1 MAVGFL
7 FSGAF
12 GSERRVSMLVMK
24 FGGTSVAC
32 AESIARVGRIVRER
46 LHLRPVV
53 VVSALAGVTDSLHTM
68 GALSR
73 DGQLEEALSLLEAS
87 QDRHRETAKALLP
100 NTNRGFLEDALRP
113 LFDEARALLK
123 AVFAVQELTPRTL
136 DRLLGFGERWSSCL
150 VAEALCTQGLRAVHV
165 DACDVIITDSN
176 YSHAAPLMDLI
187 EARVASSIRPRVQS
201 GCVPVLGGFIGST
214 EDGIATTLGRGGS
227 DFTASILGASLNAE
241 SIEIWTD
248 VDGMMTADP
257 RICPDAQNIESI
269 SFDEAAELAHF
280 GAKVLHPKTLQPAMD
295 QGIPVYVLNSRHPEN
310 CGTRV
315 EVTEASEEGRVR
327 SVACKRGITLAEVF
341 ARQGLETKLTSAI
354 FDALEQQKC
363 LVDLAAMSRSN
374 LSLLLNSRSSAEA
387 LSEFLQDKASVNV
400 VEGSALVSLVGRN
413 VARNPAIC
421 ARALSALPNL
431 PIRMI
436 FHGASDMNLS
446 FVVAEEDADKVVRSL
461 HLALF
466 PQQPVVGDSQHP
478 IPLTKSQGAALLGAE
493 A

>member
-1 MAVGFL
+1 
-7 FSGAF
+7 
-12 GSERRVSMLVMK
+12 MLVMK

-32 AESIARVGRIVRER
+32 AENIARIARIVRER
-46 LHLRPVV
+46 LHLQPVV
-53 VVSALAGVTDSLHTM
+53 VVSALAGVTDGLQRM

-73 DGQLEEALSLLEAS
+73 DGEVEEALSLLQVCE
-87 QDRHRETAKALLP
+87 DRHCEAARALLS
-100 NTNRGFLEDALRP
+100 NKSEAFLQNDLRP
-113 LFDEARALLK
+113 LFDEAGALLK

-136 DRLLGFGERWSSCL
+136 DRLLGFGERWSSRL
-150 VAEALCTQGLRAVHV
+150 VAEAFRAEGLRAVHV
-165 DACDVIITDSN
+165 NACDVVITDAN
-176 YSHAAPLMDLI
+176 YSHAAPLVDLI
-187 EARVASSIRPRVQS
+187 RARVATKIRPRVQS

-214 EDGIATTLGRGGS
+214 EDGIPTTLGRGGS
-227 DFTASILGASLNAE
+227 DYTASILGASIDAD

-280 GAKVLHPKTLQPAMD
+280 GAKVLHPKTLQPAVNR
-295 QGIPVYVLNSRHPEN
+295 GIPVYVLNSRHPEN

-315 EVTEASEEGRVR
+315 EVAEPSEEGRVR

-341 ARQGLETKLTSAI
+341 ARQGLEAKLTSAI
-354 FDALEQQKC
+354 FDALERQKC

-374 LSLLLNSRSSAEA
+374 LSLLLNSRSSADA
-387 LSEFLQDKASVNV
+387 LCEFLEDKASVNV
-400 VEGSALVSLVGRN
+400 VDGSALVSLVGRN

-421 ARALSALPNL
+421 ARALNALPDL
-431 PIRMI
+431 PLRMI

-446 FVVAEEDADKVVRSL
+446 FVVAEEDADKVVRCL
-461 HLALF
+461 HAALF
-466 PQQPVVGDSQHP
+466 PRQPAARQAEAQVP
-478 IPLTKSQGAALLGAE
+478 PNKSQEPALVQAE

>member
-100 NTNRGFLEDALRP
+100 NTNRGFFEDALRP

-327 SVACKRGITLAEVF
+327 SVACKRGITGGSSGDVTIQSLIAAELAQLCGSLERVSSRQSFGQRRRRQRARVAGWSKCSAQSGDLRSRVECTAQF
-341 ARQGLETKLTSAI
+341 ADS
-354 FDALEQQKC
+354 D
-363 LVDLAAMSRSN
+363 DLSRR
-374 LSLLLNSRSSAEA
+374 LRHEPELCCCRRRR
-387 LSEFLQDKASVNV
+387 
-400 VEGSALVSLVGRN
+400 G
-413 VARNPAIC
+413 
-421 ARALSALPNL
+421 
-431 PIRMI
+431 
-436 FHGASDMNLS
+436 
-446 FVVAEEDADKVVRSL
+446 
-461 HLALF
+461 
-466 PQQPVVGDSQHP
+466 
-478 IPLTKSQGAALLGAE
+478 
-493 A
+493 

>member
-1 MAVGFL
+1 
-7 FSGAF
+7 
-12 GSERRVSMLVMK
+12 
-24 FGGTSVAC
+24 
-32 AESIARVGRIVRER
+32 
-46 LHLRPVV
+46 
-53 VVSALAGVTDSLHTM
+53 M

-73 DGQLEEALSLLEAS
+73 DGALEEALSKLKACEE
-87 QDRHRETAKALLP
+87 RHHETTKALLP
-100 NTNRGFLEDALRP
+100 NRSSAFVQNDLQP

-136 DRLLGFGERWSSCL
+136 DRLLGFGERWSSLL
-150 VAEALCTQGLRAVHV
+150 VTEAFRAEGLRAVHLDSCNV
-165 DACDVIITDSN
+165 VITDAN
-176 YSHAAPLMDLI
+176 YSHAAPLMDRI
-187 EARVASSIRPRVQS
+187 KSRGATSIRPPVQS

-214 EDGIATTLGRGGS
+214 EEGIPTTLGRGGS
-227 DFTASILGASLNAE
+227 DYTASILGASLDAD

-280 GAKVLHPKTLQPAMD
+280 GAKVLHPKTLQPAVD
-295 QGIPVYVLNSRHPEN
+295 RGIPVYVLNSRHPEN

-315 EVTEASEEGRVR
+315 EVTEPSEEGRVR

-341 ARQGLETKLTSAI
+341 ARQGLESKLTSAI

-374 LSLLLNSRSSAEA
+374 LSLLLNSRSSADA
-387 LSEFLQDKASVNV
+387 LSEFLQDKASINV
-400 VEGSALVSLVGRN
+400 IEGSALVSLVGRN

-421 ARALSALPNL
+421 ARALNALPNL

-446 FVVAEEDADKVVRSL
+446 FVVAEKDADEVVRSL
-461 HLALF
+461 HDALF
-466 PQQPVVGDSQHP
+466 PGQQVPRHSEAAIPLNKSQQP
-478 IPLTKSQGAALLGAE
+478 ALVQAE

>member
-1 MAVGFL
+1 
-7 FSGAF
+7 
-12 GSERRVSMLVMK
+12 MLVMK

-32 AESIARVGRIVRER
+32 GESIARAARIVRER
-46 LHLRPVV
+46 LHLQPVV
-53 VVSALAGVTDSLHTM
+53 VVSALAGVTDSLQSM
-68 GALSR
+68 GALAR
-73 DGQLEEALSLLEAS
+73 DGVLEEALSRLKACEERHHEA
-87 QDRHRETAKALLP
+87 ANALLSDKSESFF
-100 NTNRGFLEDALRP
+100 RSDLQP

-136 DRLLGFGERWSSCL
+136 DRLLGFGERWSSLL
-150 VAEALCTQGLRAVHV
+150 VAEAFRVQSLRAVHV
-165 DACDVIITDSN
+165 DSGDVVITDAN
-176 YSHAAPLMDLI
+176 YSHAAPLMDRI
-187 EARVASSIRPRVQS
+187 KARVATSIRPRVQS

-214 EDGIATTLGRGGS
+214 EDGVPTTLGRGGS
-227 DFTASILGASLNAE
+227 DYTASILGASLDAD

-295 QGIPVYVLNSRHPEN
+295 RGIPVYVLNSRHPEN

-315 EVTEASEEGRVR
+315 EVTESSEEGRVR

-341 ARQGLETKLTSAI
+341 ARHGLESRLTSEI
-354 FDALEQQKC
+354 FDALERQRC

-374 LSLLLNSRSSAEA
+374 LSLLLNSRSSADA
-387 LSEFLQDKASVNV
+387 LSQFLEDKASVNV
-400 VEGSALVSLVGRN
+400 IEGSALVSLVGRN

-421 ARALSALPNL
+421 ARALNALPNL

-446 FVVAEEDADKVVRSL
+446 FVVAEEDADAVVHSL
-461 HLALF
+461 HDALF
-466 PQQPVVGDSQHP
+466 PRQQVVRNPDLP
-478 IPLTKSQGAALLGAE
+478 ITLNKPEQAALVQVE

>member
-1 MAVGFL
+1 
-7 FSGAF
+7 
-12 GSERRVSMLVMK
+12 MLVMK

-32 AESIARVGRIVRER
+32 AESIARAGRIVRER
-46 LHLRPVV
+46 LHLEPVV

-68 GALSR
+68 GELSC
-73 DGQLEEALSLLEAS
+73 DGQLEEALSLLETS

-100 NTNRGFLEDALRP
+100 NTNRSFFEDALRP
-113 LFDEARALLK
+113 QFDEARALLK

-136 DRLLGFGERWSSCL
+136 DRLLGFGERWSSRL
-150 VAEALCTQGLRAVHV
+150 VAEALCVQGLRAVHV
-165 DACDVIITDSN
+165 DACEVIITDSS
-176 YSHAAPLMDLI
+176 YFHAAPLMDLI
-187 EARVASSIRPRVQS
+187 EGRVAASIRPRVQS

-214 EDGIATTLGRGGS
+214 EDGIPTTLGRGGS
-227 DFTASILGASLNAE
+227 DFTASILGASLKAE

-295 QGIPVYVLNSRHPEN
+295 RGIPVYVLNSRHAEN

-315 EVTEASEEGRVR
+315 ERSEPSEEGRVR

-341 ARQGLETKLTSAI
+341 ARQGLETGLTSAI

-374 LSLLLNSRSSAEA
+374 LSLLLNSRTSADA

-400 VEGSALVSLVGRN
+400 VERSALVSLVGRN

-421 ARALSALPNL
+421 ARALNALPDL

-446 FVVAEEDADKVVRSL
+446 FVVAEEDADEVVRSL
-461 HLALF
+461 HQALF
-466 PQQPVVGDSQHP
+466 PQESVVRDAQRP
-478 IPLTKSQGAALLGAE
+478 IPVTKSPGIALLGAE

>member
-1 MAVGFL
+1 
-7 FSGAF
+7 
-12 GSERRVSMLVMK
+12 MLVMK

-32 AESIARVGRIVRER
+32 AESIGRVARIVRER
-46 LHLRPVV
+46 LHLQPVV
-53 VVSALAGVTDSLHTM
+53 VVSALSRITDDLQTM

-73 DGQLEEALSLLEAS
+73 DGQLEEALSLLRANES
-87 QDRHRETAKALLP
+87 RHRETTKALLQSK
-100 NTNRGFLEDALRP
+100 GEAFFESALQP

-136 DRLLGFGERWSSCL
+136 DRLLSFGERWSSCL
-150 VAEALCTQGLRAVHV
+150 VSEAFRAQGIRATHV
-165 DACDVIITDSN
+165 DACDVVITDGN
-176 YSHAAPLMDLI
+176 YSHAGPVMNLI

-201 GCVPVLGGFIGST
+201 GCVPVLGGFIGAT
-214 EDGIATTLGRGGS
+214 EDGIPTTLGRGGS
-227 DFTASILGASLNAE
+227 DFTASILGASLEAE

-280 GAKVLHPKTLQPAMD
+280 GAKVLHPKTLQPAVD
-295 QGIPVYVLNSRHPEN
+295 RGIPVYVLNSRHPEN

-315 EVTEASEEGRVR
+315 EIAEPSEEGRVR

-341 ARQGLETKLTSAI
+341 ARQGLEAKLTSAI
-354 FDALEQQKC
+354 FDALERQKC

-374 LSLLLNSRSSAEA
+374 LSLLLNSRASADA
-387 LSEFLQDKASVNV
+387 LSEFLEGRASVNV
-400 VEGSALVSLVGRN
+400 IEGTALVSLVGRN

-421 ARALSALPNL
+421 ARALNALPEL
-431 PIRMI
+431 PVRMI

-446 FVVAEEDADKVVRSL
+446 FVVAEADADEVVRSL
-461 HLALF
+461 HSALF
-466 PQQPVVGDSQHP
+466 PQQPAIRHP
-478 IPLTKSQGAALLGAE
+478 ESPISLSKSQDVALLPAE

>member
-1 MAVGFL
+1 
-7 FSGAF
+7 
-12 GSERRVSMLVMK
+12 MLVMK

-32 AESIARVGRIVRER
+32 AESIGRVVRIVRER
-46 LHLRPVV
+46 LHLQPVV
-53 VVSALAGVTDSLHTM
+53 VVSALAGVTDGLQAM

-73 DGQLEEALSLLEAS
+73 DGGLEEALALLHGCEN
-87 QDRHRETAKALLP
+87 RHREAAKALFP
-100 NTNRGFLEDALRP
+100 NKSEAFFQNDLRP

-136 DRLLGFGERWSSCL
+136 DRLLGFGERWSSRL
-150 VAEALCTQGLRAVHV
+150 VAEAFRVEGLRAVHV
-165 DACDVIITDSN
+165 DAGDVVMTDAN
-176 YSHAAPLMDLI
+176 YSHATPRMDLI
-187 EARVASSIRPRVQS
+187 GARVATRIRPRVQS

-214 EDGIATTLGRGGS
+214 EDGIPTTLGRGGS
-227 DFTASILGASLNAE
+227 DFTASILGASLEAE

-257 RICPDAQNIESI
+257 RICSDAQNIESI

-295 QGIPVYVLNSRHPEN
+295 RGIPVYVLNSRHPEN

-315 EVTEASEEGRVR
+315 EVTESSEEGRVR

-341 ARQGLETKLTSAI
+341 ARQGLESKLTSAI
-354 FDALEQQKC
+354 FDALERQKC

-374 LSLLLNSRSSAEA
+374 LSLLLNSRSSADA

-400 VEGSALVSLVGRN
+400 IDGSALVSLVGRN

-431 PIRMI
+431 PLRMI

-446 FVVAEEDADKVVRSL
+446 FVVAEQDADEVVRAL

-466 PQQPVVGDSQHP
+466 PRQPVISRAEAP
-478 IPLTKSQGAALLGAE
+478 IPLNKSQEPVLVQAE

>member
-1 MAVGFL
+1 
-7 FSGAF
+7 
-12 GSERRVSMLVMK
+12 MLVMT

-32 AESIARVGRIVRER
+32 VESIARVTRIVRER
-46 LHLRPVV
+46 LHLQPVV
-53 VVSALAGVTDSLHTM
+53 VVSALAGVTDALQAM

-73 DGQLEEALSLLEAS
+73 DGLLEEALSKLKGCEERHCEA
-87 QDRHRETAKALLP
+87 AKALLP
-100 NTNRGFLEDALRP
+100 AKSEAFCQKDLCP

-136 DRLLGFGERWSSCL
+136 DRLLGFGERWSSLL
-150 VAEALCTQGLRAVHV
+150 VAEAFRAEGLRAVRV
-165 DACDVIITDSN
+165 DSSDVVITDAN
-176 YSHAAPLMDLI
+176 YSHAAPLMDRI
-187 EARVASSIRPRVQS
+187 KSRVATSIRPRVQS

-214 EDGIATTLGRGGS
+214 EEGVPTTLGRGGS
-227 DFTASILGASLNAE
+227 DYTASILGASLDAD

-280 GAKVLHPKTLQPAMD
+280 GAKVLHPKTLQPAVD
-295 QGIPVYVLNSRHPEN
+295 RGIPVYVLNSRHPEN

-315 EVTEASEEGRVR
+315 EVTEPSEEGRVR

-341 ARQGLETKLTSAI
+341 AREGLESKLTSAI
-354 FDALEQQKC
+354 FDALEHQKC

-374 LSLLLNSRSSAEA
+374 LSLLLNSRSSADA

-400 VEGSALVSLVGRN
+400 IEGCALVSLVGRN

-421 ARALSALPNL
+421 ARALNALPNL

-446 FVVAEEDADKVVRSL
+446 FVVAEKDADQVVRSL
-461 HLALF
+461 HDALF
-466 PQQPVVGDSQHP
+466 PRQQVPRHSEAAIPLNKSQQP
-478 IPLTKSQGAALLGAE
+478 ALVQAE

>member
-1 MAVGFL
+1 
-7 FSGAF
+7 
-12 GSERRVSMLVMK
+12 MLVMK

-32 AESIARVGRIVRER
+32 AESIGRVARIVRER
-46 LHLRPVV
+46 LHLQPVV
-53 VVSALAGVTDSLHTM
+53 VVSALAGVTDDLQKM

-73 DGQLEEALSLLEAS
+73 DGQLEEALSRLHACE
-87 QDRHRETAKALLP
+87 DRHCEAAKALFP
-100 NTNRGFLEDALRP
+100 NKSAAFFQHDLRP

-136 DRLLGFGERWSSCL
+136 DRLLGFGERWSSRL
-150 VAEALCTQGLRAVHV
+150 VAEAFRAPSLRAVHV
-165 DACDVIITDSN
+165 DACDVIVTDGN
-176 YSHAAPLMDLI
+176 YSHAAPLVDVI
-187 EARVASSIRPRVQS
+187 DARVASSIRPRVQS

-214 EDGIATTLGRGGS
+214 EDGIPTTLGRGGS

-280 GAKVLHPKTLQPAMD
+280 GAKVLHPKTLQPAVD
-295 QGIPVYVLNSRHPEN
+295 RGIPVYVLNSRHPEN

-315 EVTEASEEGRVR
+315 EIAEPSEEGRVR

-341 ARQGLETKLTSAI
+341 ARQGLDAKLTSAI
-354 FDALEQQKC
+354 FDVLERQKC

-374 LSLLLNSRSSAEA
+374 LSLLLNSRGSADA
-387 LSEFLQDKASVNV
+387 LSEFLQDRASVNV

-421 ARALSALPNL
+421 ARALSALPDL
-431 PIRMI
+431 PVRMI

-446 FVVAEEDADKVVRSL
+446 FVVAEADADKVVRAL

-466 PQQPVVGDSQHP
+466 PQQSSLGHSERPLPISQAHEV
-478 IPLTKSQGAALLGAE
+478 ALVRAE